1 MNKNKVYKV
10 AKRKINAAMI
20 LAVDD
25 IKPKNNQ
32 EKVSHT
38 KIDGEQF
45 LEIDIDMIRNNPM
58 QPRMRIDEDELN
70 DLMRSIKLHGLIQPI
85 ALIRTGKDEYTLKAG
100 QRRWLAHKE
109 LGLKKIKAIVQE
121 ETILSNKETDKA
133 LFEIGVLENIQRDD
147 LNPLELALSLRKAL
161 DKKLY
166 KNNVELAITLG
177 KSESHISKLLKV
189 LKLEDEIISDLER
202 NNSTSD
208 LESLYQIQKIKDPTK
223 QVLTYFDFISKRI
236 DRRELRNISKDE
248 NLSHTKDFSLY
259 KIKQNAAGTGAKIDL
274 DFSNMDNE
282 SKSNILK
289 ELEEILKK
297 YT

>member
-1 MNKNKVYKV
+1 M

-20 LAVDD
+20 LAAHD
-25 IKPKNNQ
+25 IRHQINQ
-32 EKVSHT
+32 EKVSNT

-45 LEIDIDMIRNNPM
+45 LEIDIDMIKNNPM
-58 QPRMRIDEDELN
+58 QPRLHIAEVELR
-70 DLMRSIKLHGLIQPI
+70 DLAKSIKLHGLIQPI
-85 ALIRTGKDEYTLKAG
+85 AVIKTGEDEYILKAG

-121 ETILSNKETDKA
+121 ETILPKKETDKA

-166 KNNVELAITLG
+166 RNNTELAIVLG
-177 KSESHISKLLKV
+177 KSQSHISKLLKV
-189 LKLEDEIISDLER
+189 LKLEDEIIADLER

-208 LESLYQIQKIKDPTK
+208 LESLYQIQKIKDPMK
-223 QVLTYFDFISKRI
+223 QVITYFDFISKKI
-236 DRRELRNISKDE
+236 DRGELRNISKDE
-248 NLSHTKDFSLY
+248 KLSHTKDFSLY

-274 DFSNMDNE
+274 DFSGMAEE
-282 SKSNILK
+282 SKENMLK
-289 ELEEILKK
+289 EIEEIFKN
-297 YT
+297 YS

>member
-1 MNKNKVYKV
+1 M

-20 LAVDD
+20 LAAGEDAHL
-25 IKPKNNQ
+25 NTR

-38 KIDGEQF
+38 KVAGEQF
-45 LEIDIDMIRNNPM
+45 LEIDIKMIRNNPM
-58 QPRMRIDEDELN
+58 QPRLHIDKSELR
-70 DLMRSIKLHGLIQPI
+70 DLMGSIKLHGLIQPI
-85 ALIRTGKDEYTLKAG
+85 AVIKTGEYGYILKAG

-121 ETILSNKETDKA
+121 ETALPQKEMNKV

-189 LKLEDEIISDLER
+189 LKLEDEIIADIQIH
-202 NNSTSD
+202 NSTND
-208 LESLYQIQKIKDPTK
+208 LESLYLIQKIEDPKK
-223 QVLTYFDFISKRI
+223 QVMTYFDFISKKI
-236 DRRELRNISKDE
+236 DRRQLRNISKDE
-248 NLSHTKDFSLY
+248 KLSHTKDFSLY
-259 KIKQNAAGTGAKIDL
+259 KIKQNAAGTSATIDL
-274 DFSNMDNE
+274 DFSNMDDG
-282 SKSNILK
+282 SKQNMLK
-289 ELEEILKK
+289 EIEDIFKN
-297 YT
+297 YSQI

>member
-1 MNKNKVYKV
+1 M

-20 LAVDD
+20 LAAGD
-25 IKPKNNQ
+25 IKHQENQ

-45 LEIDIDMIRNNPM
+45 LEIDINMIKNNPM
-58 QPRMRIDEDELN
+58 QPRLHIDEAELK
-70 DLMRSIKLHGLIQPI
+70 DLARSISLHGLIQPI
-85 ALIRTGKDEYTLKAG
+85 SVIKTGEDEYTLKAG

-121 ETILSNKETDKA
+121 ETILPKKETDKA

-166 KNNVELAITLG
+166 KNNAELAIVLG
-177 KSESHISKLLKV
+177 KSQSHISKLLKV
-189 LKLEDEIISDLER
+189 LKLEDKIVVDLER

-208 LESLYQIQKIKDPTK
+208 LESLYQIQKIKDPAK
-223 QVLTYFDFISKRI
+223 QVITYFDFISKKI
-236 DRRELRNISKDE
+236 DRKELRNISKDE
-248 NLSHTKDFSLY
+248 KLSHTKDFSLY

-274 DFSNMDNE
+274 DFSNIDDKIKENM
-282 SKSNILK
+282 LK
-289 ELEEILKK
+289 EIEEIFKNYSQMQQQK
-297 YT
+297 SS